1 MNSTAL
7 NNTEVKVNRN
17 MRGELSAETYLPT
30 KKEGYKL
37 RVSTWKR
44 ARNVVTHFQATE
56 IKGNIESFVMFQDFS
71 KNINHLEVKRATEKS
86 LKEAHIV
93 GLSKIDEVMKEF
105 NQHYKI
111 EC

>member
-1 MNSTAL
+1 M
-7 NNTEVKVNRN
+7 NNTTTITATVKVSRN
-17 MRGELSAETYLPT
+17 LRGELSAETYLPT

-37 RVSTWKR
+37 RVSTWKGSR
-44 ARNVVTHFQATE
+44 SVVTHFQATE
-56 IKGNIESFVMFQDFS
+56 VKGNIESFVMFQDFS
-71 KNINHLEVKRATEKS
+71 KNINHLEIKRATEKS

-105 NQHYKI
+105 NEHYKI